1 MGHKTV
7 CTHFIKINRFRV
19 TGQLKNSNF
28 GRKSL
33 ITSKKN
39 LLEVGT
45 YLKRKIVKFYIRKS
59 LVEEILLGDSDY
71 TQNSLRSGKMSIQVP
86 IHIFRF

>member
-39 LLEVGT
+39 FIGSWDISQT
-45 YLKRKIVKFYIRKS
+45 KDR
-59 LVEEILLGDSDY
+59 EILHKKKFG
-71 TQNSLRSGKMSIQVP
+71 
-86 IHIFRF
+86 